1 MYYGCLSK
9 PDKDSQKI
17 DRFFFFFNEDIFTG
31 TLPSN
36 KFEKDKTWMGAEVQF
51 QVPQFVL
58 VIFKYIILD

>member
-1 MYYGCLSK
+1 MLKQTRQEFSK
-9 PDKDSQKI
+9 NRQI
-17 DRFFFFFNEDIFTG
+17 LFFFNEDIFTG

-36 KFEKDKTWMGAEVQF
+36 KFEKDKTWMGTEVQF